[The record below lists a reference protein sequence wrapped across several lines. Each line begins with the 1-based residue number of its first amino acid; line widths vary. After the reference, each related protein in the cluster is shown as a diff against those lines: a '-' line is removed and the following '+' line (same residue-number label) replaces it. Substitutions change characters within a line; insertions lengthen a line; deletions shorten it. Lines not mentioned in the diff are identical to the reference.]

1 LKTKFKLF
9 FITTL
14 FLTLAGKGFCQDIY
28 DSSHSFQY
36 ANFLFK
42 SKEYQRA
49 SLEYERTCF
58 LDSQNWGAHF
68 YLIQSY
74 RKSEQATKGVAHFQ
88 QIRYQLPPTE
98 FQRFEHEKNI
108 NLFIVQPSY
117 FLAQAQMDSMDELP
131 YFKSPSL
138 LLTHNW
144 KVSRSYLT
152 EVDYKSDK
160 TLAVYY
166 ENTLAGLNLN
176 YKKPWLAGTMSA
188 LVPGLGKVYSSYY
201 KDGIIAFLMTGISAF
216 QAYRGYNA
224 KGANS
229 GIFIIYTGMTAGFY
243 LGNIYG
249 SIKSARQKNKR
260 LNEAIDKKTRA
271 AFYEW
276 AK

>member
-1 LKTKFKLF
+1 MKTRFKLF
-9 FITTL
+9 LLTTL
-14 FLTLAGKGFCQDIY
+14 FLSLAGKGFCQDIY
-28 DSSHSFQY
+28 DSAHSIKY

-49 SLEYERTCF
+49 GLEYERTCF
-58 LDSQNWGAHF
+58 LDSQNWDAHF
-68 YLIQSY
+68 YLMQSY
-74 RKSEQATKGVAHFQ
+74 RKSDQASKGLAHFQ
-88 QIRYQLPPTE
+88 QIRFHFPQSE
-98 FQRFEHEKNI
+98 FQRFEHERNI

-117 FLAQAQMDSMDELP
+117 FLAKTQTDSIDELP
-131 YFKSPSL
+131 YFKAPSL

-144 KVSRSYLT
+144 KVSKSYLT
-152 EVDYKSDK
+152 EVNYKSDK
-160 TLAVYY
+160 TLSTYY
-166 ENTLAGLNLN
+166 ENTLEGLNLN

-188 LVPGLGKVYSSYY
+188 LVPGLGKVYSGYY